1 MKSVTREPSPVT
13 IFCLVAVVIAL
24 CLYTPTRFFIKFTV
38 LFGLPFLLL
47 LAWWRRLKRF
57 SPVWFLASLALV
69 GLLVAYGLEMAEF
82 PQKLKEKEITMQ
94 GDVLLAQGKYD
105 EAIAKYEEM
114 EKISPE
120 KAREKMA
127 VAVQQKR
134 YSEDYLKAKRLFEQG
149 KKEEAK
155 HLLSSIPSTA
165 RVHAQARD
173 LMRQIEEE
181 P

>member
-1 MKSVTREPSPVT
+1 VKNMAREPSPVL
-13 IFCLVAVVIAL
+13 FLLLLAVVIAL
-24 CLYTPTRFFIKFTV
+24 CIYTPTRFFIKFTV

-57 SPVWFLASLALV
+57 SPAWILASLGMIV
-69 GLLVAYGLEMAEF
+69 LLTVYGLEMAEF
-82 PQKLKEKEITMQ
+82 PQKLRVKEITMQ

-105 EAIAKYEEM
+105 EAVAKYKEM
-114 EKISPE
+114 EKIDPE

-127 VAVQQKR
+127 VALQQKR
-134 YSEDYLKAKRLFEQG
+134 YREDYLKAKKLVEQG

-155 HLLSSIPSTA
+155 RLLSSIPSTA
-165 RVHAQARD
+165 RVHSEARD
-173 LMRQIEEE
+173 LLRRLEEE